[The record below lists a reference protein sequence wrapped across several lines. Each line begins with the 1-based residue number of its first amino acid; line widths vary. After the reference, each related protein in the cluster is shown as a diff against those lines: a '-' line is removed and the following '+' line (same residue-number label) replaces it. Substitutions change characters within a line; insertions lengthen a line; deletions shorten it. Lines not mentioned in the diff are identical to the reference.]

1 VRIRVWHVV
10 ANRELLASTYQRIV
24 TVAIRRR
31 RWNAEEAE
39 TWEGSPAEPV
49 CPNCQLAERFPLCE
63 SLVDPDG
70 VRVGSR
76 LDPPRTPRKEMV
88 EGYFT
93 WCEHRDLTRGYMWDA
108 ADWPDEWTCPRC
120 GGSDPARL
128 RPYGNATV
136 ETGG

>member
-1 VRIRVWHVV
+1 
-10 ANRELLASTYQRIV
+10 
-24 TVAIRRR
+24 
-31 RWNAEEAE
+31 
-39 TWEGSPAEPV
+39 
-49 CPNCQLAERFPLCE
+49 
-63 SLVDPDG
+63 
-70 VRVGSR
+70 
-76 LDPPRTPRKEMV
+76 MV